1 MTTPAESR
9 PERPRRSRDQ
19 HLDAPDGRTTHHRD
33 DRERAD
39 GPLIVVGVDTSEAS
53 PHALAYAAG
62 AARRM
67 HATVLVAYIRS
78 LGTSAYLTGVG
89 PMGVDIT
96 AELADRQI
104 AAARELATEVLCDLP
119 LRWSFT
125 VRCGD
130 PAVEL
135 ARLADDNNADSI
147 VVGRSS
153 SRLRRLAGSTAARL
167 LRRTRCP
174 VTVVP

>member
-1 MTTPAESR
+1 MTTPAESG
-9 PERPRRSRDQ
+9 PEHPRRSCDQ
-19 HLDAPDGRTTHHRD
+19 HPDAVFEQTIHRRDHRD
-33 DRERAD
+33 RA
-39 GPLIVVGVDTSEAS
+39 GAALIVVGIDASEAS

-67 HATVLVAYIRS
+67 HATLVVAYIRS
-78 LGTSAYLTGVG
+78 LATSAYLTSLA
-89 PMGVDIT
+89 PMGADVTIELATEQIT
-96 AELADRQI
+96 A
-104 AAARELATEVLCDLP
+104 ARDLATEVLHDLP
-119 LRWSFT
+119 LSWSFT

-135 ARLADDNNADSI
+135 ARLADDNNADSL

-153 SRLRRLAGSTAARL
+153 SRLHRLTGSTAARL

>member
-9 PERPRRSRDQ
+9 PEHPRRSRDQ
-19 HLDAPDGRTTHHRD
+19 HDAVIEQTTHRRDHRG
-33 DRERAD
+33 RARA
-39 GPLIVVGVDTSEAS
+39 PLIVVGIDTSEAS

-67 HATVLVAYIRS
+67 HATVLVAYIS
-78 LGTSAYLTGVG
+78 TLATSAYLTSLA
-89 PMGVDIT
+89 PMGADLPTDLTTEQVT
-96 AELADRQI
+96 AT
-104 AAARELATEVLCDLP
+104 RELATEILHDLP
-119 LRWSFT
+119 LPWSFT

-135 ARLADDNNADSI
+135 ARLAEENNADSL

-153 SRLRRLAGSTAARL
+153 SRLHRLTGSTAARL

>member
-1 MTTPAESR
+1 MTTSAESR
-9 PERPRRSRDQ
+9 PEHPRRSRDQ
-19 HLDAPDGRTTHHRD
+19 HDAVIEQVTYRRDHRGRGR
-33 DRERAD
+33 
-39 GPLIVVGVDTSEAS
+39 GPLIVVGIDTSEAS

-67 HATVLVAYIRS
+67 HATVLVAYISTLAIR
-78 LGTSAYLTGVG
+78 AYLTSLA
-89 PMGVDIT
+89 PMGADLTTEQVT
-96 AELADRQI
+96 AT
-104 AAARELATEVLCDLP
+104 RELATEILHDLP
-119 LRWSFT
+119 LPWSFT

-135 ARLADDNNADSI
+135 ARLAQDNNADSL

-153 SRLRRLAGSTAARL
+153 SRLHRLTGSTAARL
-167 LRRTRCP
+167 LRRAHCP